1 MWAGAQVLLGLDG
14 LVVLGATEEEE
25 GELWLLV
32 ETPRR
37 VVACAT
43 CGTKAK
49 SKGRVTVVVRV
60 MASGGRP
67 VRPWPTPLA
76 VPGS

>member
-1 MWAGAQVLLGLDG
+1 MLLGLDG

-25 GELWLLV
+25 EEEGDFWLLV

-67 VRPWPTPLA
+67 VRPWPKPLA

>member
-14 LVVLGATEEEE
+14 LVVLGATEEE